1 MTPGHEHL
9 EYRRLRAPR
18 EDGAALVDPP
28 KREIETVVRANRR
41 TLEAYCY
48 DCQGRCLTK
57 LSRQARSDL
66 LKEARRWTSAYR
78 DVQEPVPSRPET
90 IFLAGHQ
97 PQLFHAGVWFKNF
110 ALGALAQQ
118 HQAVAI
124 NLLIDSDTVKG
135 NSLSVPGGTVDNPEV
150 VAIPMDAS
158 GPPIPH
164 EQRRIIDGDLFD
176 GFGRRVLERISSLVA
191 DPLIREY
198 WPAVVER
205 SKETGN
211 LGACLAQSR
220 HQLEGRWG
228 WNTLEIPQSRVCE
241 SPAHHWF
248 VAHLLAQLPRFR
260 QTYNQVVNE
269 YRQTHRIRSAAH
281 PVPNL
286 RRSGEWLEAPFWV
299 WSDEAPR
306 RRPLFVK
313 HLTNQTLLSNRDNL
327 EIALPLTADQEAGQA
342 VDRLSELASK
352 GIKLRSRALITTLWA
367 RLALGDL
374 FIHGIGGAKYDQVTD
389 ALITRFFGLA
399 PPDFLV
405 LSATLHLPTG
415 RENPRPKHVRTI
427 RHQLRELEFHPERYV
442 NSQTLQDSDHSEA
455 PTALIADKTDWIRTP
470 QTPENA
476 ATRYREIRRIN
487 QELQPWVAD
496 PRKQLLS
503 ELDQTT
509 KSARARTVLSWREYA
524 FCLFPEKTLRN
535 FFDRLLPKIL

>member
-18 EDGAALVDPP
+18 ENGAALIDPP
-28 KREIETVVRANRR
+28 KRGIEPIIRSNRR

-78 DVQEPVPSRPET
+78 DVHEPVSSGPET

-97 PQLFHAGVWFKNF
+97 PELFHAGVWFKNF
-110 ALGALAQQ
+110 ALSALAQH
-118 HQAVAI
+118 HQAVAV
-124 NLLIDSDTVKG
+124 NLLIDSDTAKE
-135 NSLSVPGGTVDNPEV
+135 NSLRVPGGTVENPEA
-150 VAIPMDAS
+150 VAIPIDAA

-164 EQRRIIDGDLFD
+164 EQQRIIDSDRFAS
-176 GFGRRVLERISSLVA
+176 FGRRAFEQVRPLVA
-191 DPLIREY
+191 DPLIREF
-198 WPAVVER
+198 WPEVVKR
-205 SKETGN
+205 SRETDN

-269 YRQTHRIRSAAH
+269 YRRTHRIRSAAH

-286 RRSGEWLEAPFWV
+286 GRSGEWLEAPFWV
-299 WSDEAPR
+299 WSDKAPR

-313 HLTNQTLLSNRDNL
+313 HLANQTLLSNRDDL
-327 EIALPLTADQEAGQA
+327 EIALPLSADRKADQA

-367 RLALGDL
+367 RLVLGDL

-389 ALITRFFGLA
+389 ALIARFFGLA

-405 LSATLHLPTG
+405 LSATLHLPIS
-415 RENPRPKHVRTI
+415 RENPPPRHVRTI
-427 RHQLRELEFHPERYV
+427 RQQLRELEFHPEGYV
-442 NSQTLQDSDHSEA
+442 NSQTLQNSGHSA
-455 PTALIADKTDWIRTP
+455 SARALMADKADWIRTP

-476 ATRYREIRRIN
+476 ARRYREIRRVN
-487 QELQPWVAD
+487 QELQPWVAGL
-496 PRKQLLS
+496 RKQLLL
-503 ELDQTT
+503 ELDQIAKST
-509 KSARARTVLSWREYA
+509 KAQTVLSWREYA
-524 FCLFPEKTLRN
+524 FCLFPEKTLQD
-535 FFDRLLPKIL
+535 FFDGLLPKIL